1 MGTGSSRSAA
11 LINMAEDATRLNS
24 VNINSYHENLSEE
37 KEIATEVQNAEA
49 QDNVDPTSLLT
60 SFSEKYPDIAPTL
73 TATKDHY
80 QALKEARSD
89 GNLISLAAL
98 EHVKGLYNVYIQD
111 KSPKNRLA
119 LTEFAVA
126 LGIPKLAYEIIVDCT
141 INYQEITTWDRKED
155 LERTKGKGTVDEMS
169 VSAEDQVIC
178 GHGYA

>member
-1 MGTGSSRSAA
+1 MGTGSSRSTAQ
-11 LINMAEDATRLNS
+11 INMAEYATRLNS
-24 VNINSYHENLSEE
+24 VNINNYHENLSEE

-49 QDNVDPTSLLT
+49 NVDPTSLLT

-80 QALKEARSD
+80 QAFKEARSD

-126 LGIPKLAYEIIVDCT
+126 L
-141 INYQEITTWDRKED
+141 
-155 LERTKGKGTVDEMS
+155 
-169 VSAEDQVIC
+169 
-178 GHGYA
+178 